1 LVDCERLS
9 RLQAALQ
16 ETIEVL
22 EETRSS
28 FKSKKLE
35 VHRKKLIDILAGV

>member
-1 LVDCERLS
+1 LT
-9 RLQAALQ
+9 RLQVALRD
-16 ETIEVL
+16 TVEVL

-35 VHRKKLIDILAGV
+35 VMRRKLIDILAGC